1 MLVALADTE
10 TEVGTVV
17 GELAVAVS
25 ETRAP
30 VKEYAAAQ
38 AARPSPF
45 GQHHVFPLESWVQ

>member
-10 TEVGTVV
+10 TDVGAVV
-17 GELAVAVS
+17 DELAVAVS

-38 AARPSPF
+38 AARLNPF
-45 GQHHVFPLESWVQ
+45 GQHHVFLTES

>member
-1 MLVALADTE
+1 VALADTE
-10 TEVGTVV
+10 TEVGAVV